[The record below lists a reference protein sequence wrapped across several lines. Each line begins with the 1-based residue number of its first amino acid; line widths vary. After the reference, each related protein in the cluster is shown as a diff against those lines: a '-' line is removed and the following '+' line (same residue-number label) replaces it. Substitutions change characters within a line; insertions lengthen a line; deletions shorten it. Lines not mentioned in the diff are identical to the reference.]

1 MKFLVQFWAAFA
13 QNNPVQSND
22 AQMIRQLLVETRSM
36 KTVAERLKHVSA
48 KLLGAM
54 YLRRPLIGS
63 PTEAEVFTARLDGF
77 DCITFLETALAL
89 ARTRSQDEFLA
100 LMKKIRYRN
109 GEVAYSQRL
118 HYATDWARNLVQFG
132 LMTDMTIGETTVQRE
147 KLLNVVKGVPPKMTR
162 FRFFPRTEI
171 QAVIRWLKDG
181 DFILFVS
188 GRAALDVSH
197 AGLIV
202 RSGER
207 VLMRHAR
214 RSYKKVIEQ
223 DLIEFFGTLPMSGFM
238 IFRPKEF

>member
-13 QNNPVQSND
+13 QNNPIQSND
-22 AQMIRQLLVETRSM
+22 AQMIRQLLAETRSM
-36 KTVAERLKHVSA
+36 KSVAERLKHVSA
-48 KLLGAM
+48 KVLGAV
-54 YLRRPLIGS
+54 YLRQPLIGS
-63 PTEAEVFTARLDGF
+63 ATEAEVFTARLDGF

-89 ARTRSQDEFLA
+89 ARARSQDEFLA
-100 LMKKIRYRN
+100 LLKKIRYRN
-109 GEVAYSQRL
+109 GEVDYSLRL
-118 HYATDWARNLVQFG
+118 HYATDWARNLVQLG

-147 KLLNVVKGVPPKMTR
+147 KLLTLVKGIPQQMAH

-171 QAVIRWLKDG
+171 QMVSRWLKDG

-188 GRAALDVSH
+188 GRAGLDVSH

-202 RSGER
+202 RNGEQ

-223 DLIEFFGTLPMSGFM
+223 DLMEFFRLLPMSGF
-238 IFRPKEF
+238 IILRPKDI